1 MIRKYRYLLTAA
13 AAVGAAGL
21 LTFAARNDFGLGR
34 NMEIAVNM
42 MRELSL
48 NYVDPVDPD
57 RLMEGAAA
65 GMVSDLDPYTEYIP
79 EEGMQDFEL
88 LTTGKYGGI
97 GSLIRQKD
105 DYVRIAQ
112 PYQGSPAD
120 KAGLKIGD
128 KILSI
133 DGKDAKGFTTEQ
145 VSSRLK
151 GEPGSKV
158 KVTVEHLDGTQQTA
172 AIRRERIAIPGV
184 PYAGWVADG
193 IGYIRH
199 SDFTEG
205 CYEEMRA
212 AIERLRTERPLKGLV
227 LDYRSN
233 GGGIMQ
239 EAVKILGMFV
249 PKGTEVVST
258 KGRSEDSKQVF
269 RTDTEPILADLPL
282 TVLINGS
289 SASAAEIVAGALQ
302 DLDRAVLIGQR
313 SFGKGLVQSPRPL
326 GYNAMLK
333 LTTAK
338 YYIPSGRCIQAI
350 DYSHSQEG
358 SVRVIPDS
366 LISEF
371 STKAGRK
378 VYDGVHPD
386 VIYVAP
392 DPDAKVP
399 TIKVDQIRSI
409 AATAYILPSEAEKK
423 VYVLRQ
429 ADTMNLSAQNAFLKL
444 LEEPPQSA
452 AFILAAASP
461 ELLLPTVRSRCALLR
476 DPTEQLQESDEI
488 RTLAEDYLR
497 AVASQ
502 DRLTLL
508 RWCLAQEGMDA
519 QTLSAFLPAVQHRL
533 VQLLAEPDET
543 VLPQAL
549 CAQQLRLMET
559 CENYRRANVGTKHIF
574 GLLSVSGVQ
583 AKVQK

>member
-1 MIRKYRYLLTAA
+1 MLQFQPQEHLMHSYIVASQSEQARDRLSLDLAA
-13 AAVGAAGL
+13 AML
-21 LTFAARNDFGLGR
+21 CR
-34 NMEIAVNM
+34 
-42 MRELSL
+42 
-48 NYVDPVDPD
+48 
-57 RLMEGAAA
+57 
-65 GMVSDLDPYTEYIP
+65 SD
-79 EEGMQDFEL
+79 G
-88 LTTGKYGGI
+88 
-97 GSLIRQKD
+97 
-105 DYVRIAQ
+105 VR
-112 PYQGSPAD
+112 P
-120 KAGLKIGD
+120 
-128 KILSI
+128 
-133 DGKDAKGFTTEQ
+133 
-145 VSSRLK
+145 
-151 GEPGSKV
+151 
-158 KVTVEHLDGTQQTA
+158 
-172 AIRRERIAIPGV
+172 
-184 PYAGWVADG
+184 
-193 IGYIRH
+193 
-199 SDFTEG
+199 
-205 CYEEMRA
+205 C
-212 AIERLRTERPLKGLV
+212 RTCR
-227 LDYRSN
+227 D
-233 GGGIMQ
+233 
-239 EAVKILGMFV
+239 
-249 PKGTEVVST
+249 
-258 KGRSEDSKQVF
+258 
-269 RTDTEPILADLPL
+269 
-282 TVLINGS
+282 
-289 SASAAEIVAGALQ
+289 
-302 DLDRAVLIGQR
+302 
-313 SFGKGLVQSPRPL
+313 
-326 GYNAMLK
+326 
-333 LTTAK
+333 
-338 YYIPSGRCIQAI
+338 C
-350 DYSHSQEG
+350 
-358 SVRVIPDS
+358 
-366 LISEF
+366 
-371 STKAGRK
+371 RK

-533 VQLLAEPDET
+533 VHLLAEPDET

-559 CENYRRANVGTKHIF
+559 CENHRRANVGTKHIF